1 MLIKCPRCCFQ
12 LTVYLRYYHE
22 STCSINR
29 ALFYIMSFMISV
41 VIIWNWL
48 NTSRVSI
55 YSLLLSGFSH
65 ITSLST
71 DCSTEENIEIL
82 INFVQ
87 NSWKSHY
94 LNFWD
99 ELLSEN
105 SSWENFEYQQWG
117 FFAMKRRL
125 FVTKGW
131 YDDARNTLSRVE
143 EERKDGVFFFLLRS
157 MIDMQR
163 ISILRARNSSIFFSA
178 GKILRGGSLK
188 SSQLTCALNFCWK
201 KIKKWMNK

>member
-29 ALFYIMSFMISV
+29 ALFYIMGFMISV

-87 NSWKSHY
+87 NSWKSYY

-143 EERKDGVFFFLLRS
+143 EERKDGL
-157 MIDMQR
+157 
-163 ISILRARNSSIFFSA
+163 FFS
-178 GKILRGGSLK
+178 
-188 SSQLTCALNFCWK
+188 SSEIHDRHATYFYFENTQ
-201 KIKKWMNK
+201 

>member
-1 MLIKCPRCCFQ
+1 MVIKCPRCCFQ
-12 LTVYLRYYHE
+12 WTVYLRYYHE

-48 NTSRVSI
+48 NASRVSI

-105 SSWENFEYQQWG
+105 SIWENFEYQQWG

-143 EERKDGVFFFLLRS
+143 EERKDGLFFFFLLRS

-163 ISILRARNSSIFFSA
+163 ISILRTRNSSIFF
-178 GKILRGGSLK
+178 R
-188 SSQLTCALNFCWK
+188 LTKYWGVGVWNPLNWPVL
-201 KIKKWMNK
+201 

>member
-105 SSWENFEYQQWG
+105 SIWENFEYQQWG
-117 FFAMKRRL
+117 FFAMIICHERLIWRRAKHI
-125 FVTKGW
+125 V
-131 YDDARNTLSRVE
+131 ARGRG
-143 EERKDGVFFFLLRS
+143 EERWRFFF
-157 MIDMQR
+157 
-163 ISILRARNSSIFFSA
+163 SSEIHDRHATYFYFE
-178 GKILRGGSLK
+178 KT
-188 SSQLTCALNFCWK
+188 Q
-201 KIKKWMNK
+201 

>member
-1 MLIKCPRCCFQ
+1 MVIKCPRCCFQ

-55 YSLLLSGFSH
+55 YSLLLLGFSH

-71 DCSTEENIEIL
+71 DCSTEGNIEIL

-105 SSWENFEYQQWG
+105 SSWENFEVSSQWSVDYLSRK
-117 FFAMKRRL
+117 ADMTTREKHCRAWKRRG
-125 FVTKGW
+125 KM
-131 YDDARNTLSRVE
+131 AS
-143 EERKDGVFFFLLRS
+143 FFFFW
-157 MIDMQR
+157 DP
-163 ISILRARNSSIFFSA
+163 
-178 GKILRGGSLK
+178 
-188 SSQLTCALNFCWK
+188 W
-201 KIKKWMNK
+201 